1 MEPDKKTSA
10 QEPSSEGSIEK
21 KSELIEQTNQL
32 PSDTEANTPVSLGD
46 EVVTQTEEKAEPE
59 TTEPDLDLTEP
70 ETTAEPIKPA
80 EAQPDDEKTDT
91 VSEPSE
97 EDTSVD
103 TPTEL
108 PAEEVS
114 SNDQPSITAEP
125 DTTYKDSDVTPADT
139 DTDANADPEPET
151 STEPEA
157 DSTPE
162 TNTEPK
168 PEDDQLNSWQTD
180 SGANDSSIFGATPM
194 VTPPVT
200 APASAPKR
208 KRGLLITIVVVLLLA
223 IVGGAYAAYHFSK
236 SSKKPAHVKVGVMM
250 AFSGGSSSMGYGA
263 MKGVQLAK
271 KQLGADNIDIVQMD
285 SKCDPKAAVDAMK
298 RLIAQKVA
306 AIIGEGC
313 SSASV
318 AALPLANNSKTVM
331 ISPSA
336 SSTTLSIPDDYFFRV
351 VPPDTFQG
359 QFDAQAIYDR
369 GIRTVAVFYTNE
381 PYGTSMNKVF
391 QEKFEGLGGKVVATT
406 SAQPDVIDLS
416 DQMNQLKQANP
427 EAIFFAP
434 NSVVS
439 GTAAMK
445 VGREVGIKAPY
456 FGADIL
462 YNTTIID
469 NAPTAVEGL
478 TITSFPTGTKA
489 FKQALLNEYG
499 VSEQLYAAPQAYDAL
514 HAIYLATQKG
524 ASTGEAIKNILPT
537 LSFDGVSAHIKFDQ
551 NGEISDKGYKYD
563 LLQIKNGAFVTVDQ

>member
-1 MEPDKKTSA
+1 MEPDKKTPE
-10 QEPSSEGSIEK
+10 QEPAKQGSTDDKMSQQKPEVQDVID
-21 KSELIEQTNQL
+21 QT
-32 PSDTEANTPVSLGD
+32 
-46 EVVTQTEEKAEPE
+46 TQDAT
-59 TTEPDLDLTEP
+59 TTEPQDNDN
-70 ETTAEPIKPA
+70 KPNIID
-80 EAQPDDEKTDT
+80 EADTLSDESSDTSDNSQPN
-91 VSEPSE
+91 SE
-97 EDTSVD
+97 EVDKTPLDTTITDDSD
-103 TPTEL
+103 QQTADSLRPEEETSPAPEENATEEMPSMSQEQPTEENTK
-108 PAEEVS
+108 PDS
-114 SNDQPSITAEP
+114 SL
-125 DTTYKDSDVTPADT
+125 
-139 DTDANADPEPET
+139 
-151 STEPEA
+151 
-157 DSTPE
+157 
-162 TNTEPK
+162 NTEPTM
-168 PEDDQLNSWQTD
+168 PL
-180 SGANDSSIFGATPM
+180 ITPIPQM
-194 VTPPVT
+194 SEPK
-200 APASAPKR
+200 PKR
-208 KRGLLITIVVVLLLA
+208 KRGIIIMVVIVLLVA
-223 IVGGAYAAYHFSK
+223 VIASGYAAYRYSK
-236 SSKKPAHVKVGVMM
+236 TSSKKPAHIKVAVMM

-263 MKGVQLAK
+263 NKGVQLAK
-271 KQLGADNIDIVQMD
+271 KQLGIDNIDIVQMD

-331 ISPSA
+331 VSPSA

-359 QFDAQAIYDR
+359 QYDAQAIYDR

-381 PYGTSMNKVF
+381 PYGSSMNKVF
-391 QEKFEGLGGKVVATT
+391 TEKFEGLGGKVVATT
-406 SAQPDVIDLS
+406 SAQPDVIDLN

-427 EAIFFAP
+427 GAIFFAP

-478 TITSFPTGTKA
+478 TISSFPTGTKA

-524 ASTGEAIKNILPT
+524 ASTGEEIKNILPT

-551 NGEISDKGYKYD
+551 NGEISDKNYKYD
-563 LLQIKNGAFVTVDQ
+563 LLQVKNGAFVSVDQ